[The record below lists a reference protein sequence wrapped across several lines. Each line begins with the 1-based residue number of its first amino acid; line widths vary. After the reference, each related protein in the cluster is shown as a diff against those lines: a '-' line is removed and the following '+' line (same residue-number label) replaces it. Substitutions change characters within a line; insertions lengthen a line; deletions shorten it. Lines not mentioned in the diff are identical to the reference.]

1 VDWSERDVQASRA
14 TKLGLT
20 GILLG
25 SMLLFSRRAD
35 KNSPLYGLRP
45 LDLILLGLASYRTGR
60 MLAFERVA
68 EAIRA
73 PFTQTVPDDSGFG
86 ETVVARGK
94 GVQWSLGEL
103 FSCPI
108 CLATWVGTG
117 LLYGL
122 DLLPRPTRI
131 YIHSMSVAGVAEL
144 IYGLSEALLW
154 SSHARR
160 AEAGSRLAERESGQR
175 RAA

>member
-1 VDWSERDVQASRA
+1 MDWSERDIQASRA

-20 GILLG
+20 GFLLG
-25 SMLLFSRRAD
+25 SMLLFGRRQD
-35 KNSPLYGLRP
+35 RNSPLFGLRP
-45 LDLILLGLASYRTGR
+45 FDLFLLGLASYRTGR
-60 MLAFERVA
+60 VLAYERVA

-73 PFTQTVPDDSGFG
+73 PFTKTVPDDSGFG
-86 ETVVARGK
+86 ETVVAKGK

-108 CLATWVGTG
+108 CLATWVGAG
-117 LLYGL
+117 LLYAL
-122 DLLPRPTRI
+122 DLIPRPARI
-131 YIHSMSVAGVAEL
+131 YVNAMSVAGVAEL
-144 IYGLSEALLW
+144 VYGLSEALLW

-160 AEAGSRLAERESGQR
+160 AEAGARLSEREGERR